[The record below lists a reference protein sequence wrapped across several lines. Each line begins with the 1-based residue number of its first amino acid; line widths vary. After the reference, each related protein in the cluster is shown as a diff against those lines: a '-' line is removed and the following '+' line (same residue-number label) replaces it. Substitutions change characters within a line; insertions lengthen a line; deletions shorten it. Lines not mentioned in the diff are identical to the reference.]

1 MRHQVHGKKLN
12 RSSGH
17 RKALYRN
24 LTQSLV
30 EHERIVTTLPKA
42 KAVRPVV
49 EKLITKAKKQD
60 LASRRAVMAYI
71 YSPEVAD
78 KLYSVL
84 AVRFAE
90 RPGGYT
96 RIIKTGR
103 RVGDGAEMAVLELV
117 ELSAPVAVAP
127 AKKVK
132 PVAEVAD
139 EAVES
144 EATEVKAE
152 DKPAKTTRR
161 TKKSDDK

>member
-30 EHERIVTTLPKA
+30 EHERIATTLPKA

-49 EKLITKAKKQD
+49 EKLITRAKQQD
-60 LASRRAVMAYI
+60 LAARRAVLAYI
-71 YSPEVAD
+71 PTEVMAD

-84 AVRFAE
+84 APRFAD
-90 RPGGYT
+90 RAGGYT

-103 RVGDGAEMAVLELV
+103 RVGDGTEMAILEFV
-117 ELSAPVAVAP
+117 ELSAPTAVVTKKAAP
-127 AKKVK
+127 KANMAKKASPSKVK
-132 PVAEVAD
+132 KD
-139 EAVES
+139 
-144 EATEVKAE
+144 
-152 DKPAKTTRR
+152 
-161 TKKSDDK
+161 